1 MTLIRLKFLSAS
13 AFFGVLV
20 SCKPAPEQKALD
32 DGLCQI
38 TEVQTPIP
46 VGGALM
52 RPICD
57 GVYAEPGLAEVQH
70 VELKKFYKTARR
82 NVASAFVTVR
92 GAPPL
97 TFFCL
102 SASCKEHFGAPR
114 AAAASDDLGF
124 TRDGVQA
131 EKMFIER
138 PAVFVTGPVA
148 GTARI
153 LTHEFVHAE
162 MKAYVPYDALPT
174 WFNEGLATM
183 LANEPSCDAYPPSSS
198 SFDVRRLTT
207 KSAWQDHIL
216 NGATRETYC
225 QARHVVS
232 AWAEPFGDAAG
243 VAVAL
248 QTVMNTVANGGAF
261 DLGG

>member
-1 MTLIRLKFLSAS
+1 MTLLRLKLLSAL

-32 DGLCQI
+32 DELCQI

-46 VGGALM
+46 IGGALM
-52 RPICD
+52 EPICD
-57 GVYAEPGLAEVQH
+57 GVYAEPGLAKAQH

-82 NVASAFVTVR
+82 NVDSAFGTLR

-102 SASCKEHFGAPR
+102 SASCKEHFGASP
-114 AAAASDDLGF
+114 AAAASNDLGF

-138 PAVFVTGPVA
+138 PTVFVTGPVA

-183 LANEPSCDAYPPSSS
+183 LANEPGCDAYPPSSS
-198 SFDVRRLTT
+198 SFDVRQLTS
-207 KSAWQDHIL
+207 KNAWQDHI
-216 NGATRETYC
+216 RS
-225 QARHVVS
+225 ARC
-232 AWAEPFGDAAG
+232 
-243 VAVAL
+243 
-248 QTVMNTVANGGAF
+248 
-261 DLGG
+261 